1 MAAGIDPS
9 MKRKGEKVAQANTFK
24 ALAEEWL
31 THESKT
37 LSAVTIRAKRA
48 RLETWA
54 YGSIGNTPIADI
66 EPPELL
72 AILKRVE
79 STGRH
84 ETAHRVRQAVGGVFQ
99 YAILSH
105 RAKRDPTVDLHGA
118 LVPVVESHHAGLTD
132 PRAFGSLLR
141 AIDGYHGQPVTEIAL
156 RLTPLVF
163 VRPGEL
169 RKAEWK
175 EFHIAGSEPLWRI
188 PAEKMKMKREHLVPL
203 ARQAVAL
210 LKEAEKHTAGG
221 KYVFPTSHNPMRP
234 MSENTIRGALL
245 GLGYSSDVHTP
256 HGFRTTASTLLNEL
270 GFNPELIEMQLA
282 HEEQSGL
289 ELPTTVRRSLAS
301 AGRWSGVGGLYGWA
315 QIARQ
320 KDRRRRSE
328 ARMTILLVSRKRGR
342 QPVPGKEAAHREI
355 AGLVYYIRQRNEEH
369 VRLFGRGRRTV
380 SPTNDSLNY
389 ARNSVARDL
398 GVHVATVPE
407 HGEPINARPQRSPK
421 SWRLTSRY
429 PSI

>member
-1 MAAGIDPS
+1 MPIETLSDTEIKRAKPKEKPYKLFDGGGLYMIVSPAGSKWWRFKYQFGGREKLLSVGIYPDVPLKAARIRRDDARKLVAAGIDPS

-72 AILKRVE
+72 AMLKRVE

-221 KYVFPTSHNPMRP
+221 KYVFPTSHDPMRP

-282 HEEQSGL
+282 HEEQSETRAAYNRSQKLGERRAMMQAWADYMDGL
-289 ELPTTVRRSLAS
+289 
-301 AGRWSGVGGLYGWA
+301 
-315 QIARQ
+315 
-320 KDRRRRSE
+320 
-328 ARMTILLVSRKRGR
+328 
-342 QPVPGKEAAHREI
+342 
-355 AGLVYYIRQRNEEH
+355 
-369 VRLFGRGRRTV
+369 
-380 SPTNDSLNY
+380 
-389 ARNSVARDL
+389 
-398 GVHVATVPE
+398 
-407 HGEPINARPQRSPK
+407 RSPDK
-421 SWRLTSRY
+421 KIVAVGAKRA
-429 PSI
+429 

>member
-1 MAAGIDPS
+1 MPIETLSDTLIKRARTRDKAYKLFDGGGLYMIVSPAGSKWWRFKYQFGGREKLLSVGIYPDVPLKLARTRRDEARKLVAGGIDPS

-72 AILKRVE
+72 AMLKRVE

-99 YAILSH
+99 YAILTH
-105 RAKRDPTVDLHGA
+105 RAKRDSTVDLHGA
-118 LVPVVESHHAGLTD
+118 LVPVVEEHHAGLTD
-132 PRAFGSLLR
+132 PQAVGALLR

-169 RKAEWK
+169 RKAQWS
-175 EFHIAGSEPLWRI
+175 EFHLSGAEPMWRI
-188 PAEKMKMKREHLVPL
+188 PAAKMKMKREHLVPL

-210 LKEAEKHTAGG
+210 LREAEKHTSGG
-221 KYVFPTSHNPMRP
+221 KYVFPTSHDPLRP
-234 MSENTIRGALL
+234 MSENTIRGALC

-256 HGFRTTASTLLNEL
+256 HGFRTTASTLLNER
-270 GFNPELIEMQLA
+270 GFNPEIVEMQLA
-282 HEEQSGL
+282 HEEKSETRAAYNRAQKL
-289 ELPTTVRRSLAS
+289 AERRAMMQAWADYLDRLR
-301 AGRWSGVGGLYGWA
+301 AG
-315 QIARQ
+315 
-320 KDRRRRSE
+320 K
-328 ARMTILLVSRKRGR
+328 
-342 QPVPGKEAAHREI
+342 
-355 AGLVYYIRQRNEEH
+355 
-369 VRLFGRGRRTV
+369 
-380 SPTNDSLNY
+380 
-389 ARNSVARDL
+389 
-398 GVHVATVPE
+398 
-407 HGEPINARPQRSPK
+407 GE
-421 SWRLTSRY
+421 
-429 PSI
+429 